1 MKILITGS
9 AGFIGFSMCEYFLK
23 KKYSVTGIDN
33 FDDYYSVKLKKKR
46 INILKK
52 HKNFIFFDIDLMDKL
67 QIKKILNKNNFT
79 FIFHFAAQAGVRYSQ
94 KNPQK
99 YINSNIISFINLME
113 NIKSRKLKKFF
124 YASSSSVYGNSK
136 KFPCNESQELKPIN
150 IYSKSKKFNEKIA
163 SYYSKKYRITMIG
176 LRFFT
181 IFGEW
186 GRPDML
192 LIKMFE
198 AIRNNEKLQI
208 NNYGNHSRDFTY
220 IGDVKKIF
228 DKLLNKRITG
238 HKIFNICSSKPLKIL
253 NICKNFKNKNLKIKK
268 IAKHSADV
276 LKTYGDNKK
285 IKNLTSIKFVNQMKE
300 INKLYNW
307 YNKTNMYRYLE
318 K

>member
-1 MKILITGS
+1 
-9 AGFIGFSMCEYFLK
+9 
-23 KKYSVTGIDN
+23 
-33 FDDYYSVKLKKKR
+33 
-46 INILKK
+46 
-52 HKNFIFFDIDLMDKL
+52 
-67 QIKKILNKNNFT
+67 
-79 FIFHFAAQAGVRYSQ
+79 
-94 KNPQK
+94 
-99 YINSNIISFINLME
+99 ME

>member
-228 DKLLNKRITG
+228 DKLLNKRIIG

>member
-52 HKNFIFFDIDLMDKL
+52 HKNFIFFDIDLMDKR

>member
-1 MKILITGS
+1 MKILITGV

-23 KKYSVTGIDN
+23 KKYSIIGIDN

-46 INILKK
+46 VNILKK
-52 HKNFIFFDIDLMDKL
+52 HKNFTFLNIDLMDKHK
-67 QIKKILNKNNFT
+67 IKKIIDKNNFK
-79 FIFHFAAQAGVRYSQ
+79 FIFHFAAQAGVRYSK

-99 YINSNIISFINLME
+99 YVNSNIISFINLME
-113 NIKSRKLKKFF
+113 NIKSRKIKKFI
-124 YASSSSVYGNSK
+124 YASSSSVYGNSE
-136 KFPCNESQELKPIN
+136 KFPCDESQELKPIN

-163 SYYSKKYRITMIG
+163 SYYSEKYKINMIG

-198 AIRNNEKLQI
+198 AIRKKKKLQI
-208 NNYGNHSRDFTY
+208 NNYGNHHRDFTY

-228 DKLLNKRITG
+228 DKLLNKRILG
-238 HKIFNICSSKPLKIL
+238 HRIFNICSSKPLKIL
-253 NICKNFKNKNLKIKK
+253 HICNNFKNKNLKIKK
-268 IAKHSADV
+268 VAKHSADV
-276 LKTYGDNKK
+276 LKTYGSNQK
-285 IKNLTSIKFVNQMKE
+285 IKNLISIKFKNQMKE
-300 INKLYNW
+300 INKLYYW
-307 YNKTNMYRYLE
+307 YNKINMYKYLE